1 MKREASF
8 TQALVGAASAAS
20 FSSTPGIAEELAAEA
35 APRKAKP
42 RLGGAFVWP
51 DLQHEP
57 AREDAPDKEQR
68 HQRPGDQLHA
78 LGAVASGAAQCHPQ
92 GERDDRIA
100 ILEQQRRGG
109 AADRERIE
117 QQGLRK
123 RASAESD
130 RKS

>member
-57 AREDAPDKEQR
+57 AREDAPDNEQR

-78 LGAVASGAAQCHPQ
+78 LGAVASGAAPCHPP

-100 ILEQQRRGG
+100 ILYQQPSGRVE
-109 AADRERIE
+109 DRA
-117 QQGLRK
+117 RK
-123 RASAESD
+123 Q
-130 RKS
+130 KKK

>member
-1 MKREASF
+1 M
-8 TQALVGAASAAS
+8 
-20 FSSTPGIAEELAAEA
+20 AEELAAEA

-68 HQRPGDQLHA
+68 HQSPADQLHA
-78 LGAVASGAAQCHPQ
+78 LGAVASGAAQCHPP

-100 ILEQQRRGG
+100 ILDQQRRGEVEDS
-109 AADRERIE
+109 DRLA
-117 QQGLRK
+117 QPGLRNSEADDNDDK
-123 RASAESD
+123 TE
-130 RKS
+130 KS